1 MTDILADPSGN
12 RRFIGIELTE
22 PIDVSRMPNHRQIF
36 AQALQML
43 RHGERSWFNKA
54 ETQQIMQWNRR
65 YEILEPAEQYFR
77 MFFTPVD
84 NYDDKAAEWLS
95 AAEIFD
101 VIKQKV
107 GTSLKV
113 TSLMS
118 FGRKLANMDG
128 MRRKRFEVCAKYWVK
143 RVG

>member
-1 MTDILADPSGN
+1 
-12 RRFIGIELTE
+12 
-22 PIDVSRMPNHRQIF
+22 
-36 AQALQML
+36 
-43 RHGERSWFNKA
+43 
-54 ETQQIMQWNRR
+54 
-65 YEILEPAEQYFR
+65 

-128 MRRKRFEVCAKYWVK
+128 MRRKRSEMCAKYWVK